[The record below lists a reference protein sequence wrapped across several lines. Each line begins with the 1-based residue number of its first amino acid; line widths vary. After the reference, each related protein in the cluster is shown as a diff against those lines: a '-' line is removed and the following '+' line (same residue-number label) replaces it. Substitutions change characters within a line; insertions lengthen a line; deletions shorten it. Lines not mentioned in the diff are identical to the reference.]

1 MKGLV
6 TSLLVRELQNESTT
20 KETHFLLVK
29 VGRERVS
36 HTLRVGGGVSKL
48 LNAFNEIV
56 MIVSGNSKNTHI
68 LLLSTLIW
76 GNQSFGDKII
86 NVQRYMYAFQIYLSC
101 QKLKPN

>member
-1 MKGLV
+1 M
-6 TSLLVRELQNESTT
+6 
-20 KETHFLLVK
+20 
-29 VGRERVS
+29 
-36 HTLRVGGGVSKL
+36 SKL

-86 NVQRYMYAFQIYLSC
+86 NVQRYMYAFQIYLSGLPMGPKFSLSSFLIC
-101 QKLKPN
+101 EGGEGA